1 MNNPSDN
8 RFFRLLAAVSLMLFA
23 LAAGCEH
30 ESRGKNKNATP
41 AQSSSDS
48 SSAAPATA
56 AATSSELVGSWKLV
70 SQDGA
75 SWYAHFASDGSWKI
89 TDDAA
94 GSALR
99 VYGTYSCSGNRYSGP
114 MVNPHVGEGKIEG
127 AFADGALTMDFVEY
141 WHTPA
146 KHVPYT
152 GTKL

>member
-1 MNNPSDN
+1 MNKTPAP
-8 RFFRLLAAVSLMLFA
+8 RFFRFFASAALLLFA

-30 ESRGKNKNATP
+30 ESRSKDATP
-41 AQSSSDS
+41 ARSSTDATPAA
-48 SSAAPATA
+48 AAPTTA
-56 AATSSELVGSWKLV
+56 ASSSELVGSWKLV
-70 SQDGA
+70 SQDG
-75 SWYAHFASDGSWKI
+75 SVWYAHFASNGSWKI

-94 GSALR
+94 GNALR
-99 VYGTYSCSGNRYSGP
+99 VYGTYECSGNQYTGP

-127 AFADGALTMDFVEY
+127 SFADGALTMDFVEY